1 MGLPE
6 RAELLKD
13 EIYITAY
20 LSAPAEVRVQVGSLE
35 GKFQVRCRSLPY
47 SSLPPSE
54 THPRIRSFVTANAI
68 LFCLNFVS
76 LLRLVRYI
84 CTYISRGI
92 GVQNDEKT

>member
-1 MGLPE
+1 MRE
-6 RAELLKD
+6 HLLIDKTRTLLGI
-13 EIYITAY
+13 EC
-20 LSAPAEVRVQVGSLE
+20 LKKEWM
-35 GKFQVRCRSLPY
+35 RSLGY

-76 LLRLVRYI
+76 LLKLVRYI
-84 CTYISRGI
+84 CTYIYRGI